1 MATPP
6 ALLTLAEAARAL
18 RTSRRTLY
26 NWHHR
31 GLLPLVK
38 LGRATR
44 VRQAV
49 LEKLIGRGEVDGVR
63 KRLRR
68 AAARPDAAGT

>member
-1 MATPP
+1 MATPSV
-6 ALLTLAEAARAL
+6 LVTLAEAARAL
-18 RTSRRTLY
+18 RVVPKTLY

-44 VRQAV
+44 VRQAA

-68 AAARPDAAGT
+68 TAARSDAAGI